1 MTAKFASGAVAAALA
16 GVIAAAPGI
25 AVAEYPDK
33 PVTMIVNAGAGGSTS
48 GGARILAKAME
59 KTLGQPIVVVSK
71 PGGSGTKG
79 AVLIMKAKPDGY
91 TIGYSYSHNL
101 AFSGQYKRKKKLF
114 TVESFGY
121 IGSITDPRL
130 SVVSLAGRGWKDLAG
145 MVKKLKGEGKP
156 VRLVYSGGPGRL
168 IGNAIQTDFKIPVKI
183 IRVRGGGKSMQR
195 VLGGHVDVVYTG
207 GAHTPYTDA
216 GKTIVIA
223 SVDEQRNPDYPD
235 TPTFKEM
242 GGKAS
247 TTSLQLVYA
256 PKGLNKAAQAKL
268 SAAVTKASSDATVNE
283 PERFA
288 DNYRKAG
295 GEIEVAYIEQAT
307 RATATSCD
315 PLAAF
320 FRRHLGA

>member
-1 MTAKFASGAVAAALA
+1 MTRKFATGAIAAAVA
-16 GVIAAAPGI
+16 GVIAAVPGI
-25 AVAEYPDK
+25 AVAEYPEK
-33 PVTMIVNAGAGGSTS
+33 PVTMLVNAGAGGSTS

-79 AVLIMKAKPDGY
+79 AILVMKAKPDGY
-91 TIGYSYSHNL
+91 TIGFSYSHNL

-114 TVESFGY
+114 TVESFDY

-130 SVVSLAGRGWKDLAG
+130 SVVSLAGRGWTDLAG

-168 IGNAIQTDFKIPVKI
+168 IGNAIKRDFNIDVKI

-195 VLGGHVDVVYTG
+195 VLGGHVDVVYSG

-216 GKTIVIA
+216 GKTIVVA
-223 SVDEQRNPDYPD
+223 SVDESRNPDYPD
-235 TPTFKEM
+235 APTFKEM

-247 TTSLQLVYA
+247 TTSLQLVYG
-256 PKGLNKAAQAKL
+256 PKGMPRAAIAKL
-268 SAAVTKASSDATVNE
+268 SAAVTAASKDASVE
-283 PERFA
+283 KLF
-288 DNYRKAG
+288 RKNLKMRILNLKGSALIKYMAK
-295 GEIEVAYIEQAT
+295 EQTLYTNLIAAY
-307 RATATSCD
+307 D
-315 PLAAF
+315 D
-320 FRRHLGA
+320 

>member
-1 MTAKFASGAVAAALA
+1 MNKLLDHCALYGAALA
-16 GVIAAAPGI
+16 LLALPAATAQ
-25 AVAEYPDK
+25 AEYPEK
-33 PVTMIVNAGAGGSTS
+33 EITMIVNAGAGGSTS

-59 KTLGQPIVVVSK
+59 KSLGQPVVVVSK

-79 AVLIMKAKPDGY
+79 AVLVMKAKPDGY

-121 IGSITDPRL
+121 LGSITDPRL
-130 SVVSLAGRGWKDLAG
+130 SIVSLAGRGWTDLAG
-145 MVKKLKGEGKP
+145 MVKKLKADGKP

-168 IGNAIQTDFKIPVKI
+168 IGNAIARDFGIETKI

-195 VLGGHVDVVYTG
+195 VLGGHVDVVYSG

-216 GKTIVIA
+216 GKTIVVA
-223 SVDEQRNPDYPD
+223 SVDESRNPDYPD
-235 TPTFKEM
+235 APTFKEM

-256 PKGLNKAAQAKL
+256 PKGLPAAAIAKL
-268 SAAVTKASSDATVNE
+268 SAAVTEGSKDAGVQKL
-283 PERFA
+283 F
-288 DNYRKAG
+288 RKNLKMRILNLKG
-295 GEIEVAYIEQAT
+295 GVLTKYMVKEQQLYTDLIAT
-307 RATATSCD
+307 YD
-315 PLAAF
+315 D
-320 FRRHLGA
+320 

>member
-1 MTAKFASGAVAAALA
+1 MTTKFATGAVAAAVA
-16 GVIAAAPGI
+16 GVIAAVPGI
-25 AVAEYPDK
+25 AAAEYPDK

-130 SVVSLAGRGWKDLAG
+130 SIVSLSGRGWTDLAG
-145 MVKKLKGEGKP
+145 MVKKLRADGKP

-168 IGNAIQTDFKIPVKI
+168 IGNAIKKDFNIEVKI

-195 VLGGHVDVVYTG
+195 VLGGHVDVVYSG

-216 GKTIVIA
+216 GQTIVVA
-223 SVDEQRNPDYPD
+223 SVDESRNPDYPD
-235 TPTFKEM
+235 APTFKEM

-247 TTSLQLVYA
+247 TTSLQLVYG
-256 PKGLNKAAQAKL
+256 PKGIPSAAIARL
-268 SAAVTKASSDATVNE
+268 SAAVTAASTDASVIKL
-283 PERFA
+283 F
-288 DNYRKAG
+288 RKNLKMRILNLKG
-295 GEIEVAYIEQAT
+295 GALTKYMAKEQTLYTNLIAAY
-307 RATATSCD
+307 D
-315 PLAAF
+315 D
-320 FRRHLGA
+320 

>member
-1 MTAKFASGAVAAALA
+1 MIFKFNHMVAAVAGVAALGMGPA
-16 GVIAAAPGI
+16 QAQ
-25 AVAEYPDK
+25 YPDK
-33 PVTMIVNAGAGGSTS
+33 PITMLVNAGAGGSTS
-48 GGARILAKAME
+48 GGARILARAME
-59 KTLGQPIVVVSK
+59 KTLGQPVIVVSK

-79 AVLIMKAKPDGY
+79 ALLVMKAKPDGY
-91 TIGYSYSHNL
+91 TIGYSFSHNL

-114 TVESFGY
+114 TVTSFDY

-130 SVVSLAGRGWKDLAG
+130 SIVSLAGRGWTDLAG
-145 MVKKLKGEGKP
+145 MVKKLKAEGKP

-168 IGNAIQTDFKIPVKI
+168 VGNAIKQDFNIDVKI

-256 PKGLNKAAQAKL
+256 PKGLPKAAMAKL
-268 SAAVTKASSDATVNE
+268 IAAVTAASKDADVDKLFRKNLKMRILNLKGAALAKYMDKEQVLYTNLI
-283 PERFA
+283 A
-288 DNYRKAG
+288 TYDN
-295 GEIEVAYIEQAT
+295 
-307 RATATSCD
+307 
-315 PLAAF
+315 
-320 FRRHLGA
+320 

>member
-1 MTAKFASGAVAAALA
+1 MNWEIIMTEFCLKIATAAIAAVTLTVVPAAAF
-16 GVIAAAPGI
+16 
-25 AVAEYPDK
+25 PDK
-33 PVTMIVNAGAGGSTS
+33 EVTMIVNAGAGGSTS

-59 KTLGQPIVVVSK
+59 AQLGKPIVVVAK

-79 AVLIMKAKPDGY
+79 AVLVMKAKPDGY
-91 TIGYSYSHNL
+91 TIGYSFSHNL

-114 TVESFGY
+114 TIESFDF

-130 SVVSLAGRGWKDLAG
+130 SIVSMAGRGWTTLGG
-145 MVKKLKGEGKP
+145 MVKKLKAKGLP

-168 IGNAIQTDFKIPVKI
+168 IGNAIKQDFGIDVKI

-216 GKTIVIA
+216 GKTIVVA
-223 SVDEQRNPDYPD
+223 SVDEERNPDYPK

-247 TTSLQLVYA
+247 TTSLQLVYG
-256 PKGLNKAAQAKL
+256 PKGLSKAAKDKL
-268 SAAVTKASSDATVNE
+268 SAAVTAASKDANVDKL
-283 PERFA
+283 F
-288 DNYRKAG
+288 RKNLKMRILNLKGSALMG
-295 GEIEVAYIEQAT
+295 YMKREQDLYTNLIAKY
-307 RATATSCD
+307 D
-315 PLAAF
+315 E
-320 FRRHLGA
+320 

>member
-1 MTAKFASGAVAAALA
+1 MTTKFATGAVAAAVA
-16 GVIAAAPGI
+16 GEIAAAPGI
-25 AVAEYPDK
+25 AAAEYPDK

-130 SVVSLAGRGWKDLAG
+130 SIVSLSGRGWTDLAG
-145 MVKKLKGEGKP
+145 MVKKLRADGKP

-168 IGNAIQTDFKIPVKI
+168 IGNAIKKDFNIEVKI

-195 VLGGHVDVVYTG
+195 VLGGHVDVVYSG

-216 GKTIVIA
+216 GQTIVVA
-223 SVDEQRNPDYPD
+223 SVDESRNPDYPD
-235 TPTFKEM
+235 APTFKEM

-247 TTSLQLVYA
+247 TTSLQLVYG
-256 PKGLNKAAQAKL
+256 PKGMPKAAIAKL
-268 SAAVTKASSDATVNE
+268 GAAVTAASTDASVIKL
-283 PERFA
+283 F
-288 DNYRKAG
+288 RKNLKMRILNLKG
-295 GEIEVAYIEQAT
+295 GALTKYMAKEQTLYTNLIAAY
-307 RATATSCD
+307 D
-315 PLAAF
+315 D
-320 FRRHLGA
+320 

>member
-1 MTAKFASGAVAAALA
+1 MTRKFTNSAIAAVLA
-16 GVIAAAPGI
+16 GFIAAVPGI
-25 AVAEYPDK
+25 AVAEYPEK

-79 AVLIMKAKPDGY
+79 AVLVMKAKPDGY
-91 TIGYSYSHNL
+91 TIGFSYSHNL

-114 TVESFGY
+114 TVESFDY
-121 IGSITDPRL
+121 LGSITDPRL
-130 SVVSLAGRGWKDLAG
+130 SVVSLAGRGWTDLAG
-145 MVKKLKGEGKP
+145 MVKKLRAEGKP

-168 IGNAIQTDFKIPVKI
+168 IGNAIKRDFKIDVKI

-195 VLGGHVDVVYTG
+195 VLGGHVDVVYSG

-216 GKTIVIA
+216 GKTIVVA
-223 SVDEQRNPDYPD
+223 SVDETRNLDYPNA
-235 TPTFKEM
+235 PTFKEM

-256 PKGLNKAAQAKL
+256 PKGMPRAAIARL
-268 SAAVTKASSDATVNE
+268 SAAVTAAAQDANVNKLFRKNLKMRILNLNGDALTNYMAKEQQLYTDLIASYD
-283 PERFA
+283 
-288 DNYRKAG
+288 D
-295 GEIEVAYIEQAT
+295 
-307 RATATSCD
+307 
-315 PLAAF
+315 
-320 FRRHLGA
+320 

>member
-1 MTAKFASGAVAAALA
+1 MILKLTH
-16 GVIAAAPGI
+16 IAAAVAGV
-25 AVAEYPDK
+25 AALGLGAAQAEYPEK
-33 PVTMIVNAGAGGSTS
+33 PITMLVNAGAGGSTS
-48 GGARILAKAME
+48 GGARILARAME
-59 KTLGQPIVVVSK
+59 KTLGQPVVVVSK

-79 AVLIMKAKPDGY
+79 AILVMKAKPDGY
-91 TIGYSYSHNL
+91 TIGYSFSHNL

-114 TVESFGY
+114 TVTSFDY

-130 SVVSLAGRGWKDLAG
+130 SVVSLAGRGWKTLAE
-145 MVKKLKGEGKP
+145 MVKQLKAAGKP

-168 IGNAIQTDFKIPVKI
+168 IGNAIKQDFNIDVKI

-256 PKGLNKAAQAKL
+256 PKGLPKAAMAKL
-268 SAAVTKASSDATVNE
+268 IAAVTAASKDADVDKL
-283 PERFA
+283 F
-288 DNYRKAG
+288 RKNLKMRILNLKG
-295 GEIEVAYIEQAT
+295 GVLAKYMDKEQTLYTNLIAT
-307 RATATSCD
+307 YD
-315 PLAAF
+315 K
-320 FRRHLGA
+320 

>member
-1 MTAKFASGAVAAALA
+1 MTRTITTIAVAAAAA
-16 GVIAAAPGI
+16 GLMALPDAAQ
-25 AVAEYPDK
+25 AEYPEK

-71 PGGSGTKG
+71 QGGSGTKG
-79 AVLIMKAKPDGY
+79 AVLVMKAKPDGY
-91 TIGYSYSHNL
+91 TIGFSYSHNL

-114 TVESFGY
+114 TVESFQY
-121 IGSITDPRL
+121 LGSITDPRI
-130 SVVSLAGRGWKDLAG
+130 SIVSLAGRGWTDLAG
-145 MVKKLKGEGKP
+145 MVKKLKAEGKP

-168 IGNAIQTDFKIPVKI
+168 ICNAIQRDFGIETKI

-216 GKTIVIA
+216 GQTIVIA
-223 SVDEQRNPDYPD
+223 SVDESRNPDYPD
-235 TPTFKEM
+235 APTFKEM

-256 PKGLNKAAQAKL
+256 PKGLPAAAIAKL
-268 SAAVTKASSDATVNE
+268 SAAVTAASKAPDVQKLFHKNLKMRILNLKGGALTKYLATE
-283 PERFA
+283 QQLYTDLIA
-288 DNYRKAG
+288 SYDN
-295 GEIEVAYIEQAT
+295 
-307 RATATSCD
+307 
-315 PLAAF
+315 
-320 FRRHLGA
+320 

>member
-1 MTAKFASGAVAAALA
+1 MTFKFHH
-16 GVIAAAPGI
+16 IAAAAAGI
-25 AVAEYPDK
+25 AALGIGTAQAEYPEK
-33 PVTMIVNAGAGGSTS
+33 PITMLVNAGAGGSTS

-59 KTLGQPIVVVSK
+59 KTLGQPVVVVSK

-79 AVLIMKAKPDGY
+79 AILVMKAKPDGY
-91 TIGYSYSHNL
+91 TIGYSFSHNL

-114 TVESFGY
+114 TVTSFDY

-130 SVVSLAGRGWKDLAG
+130 SVVSLAGRGWKTLAG
-145 MVKKLKGEGKP
+145 MVKQLKAAGKP

-168 IGNAIQTDFKIPVKI
+168 IGNAIKQDFNVDVKI

-223 SVDEQRNPDYPD
+223 SVDEQRNPDYPG

-256 PKGLNKAAQAKL
+256 PKGMPKAAMAKL
-268 SAAVTKASSDATVNE
+268 IAAVTAASKDANVDKLFRKNLKMRILNLKGGALAKYMDKEQVLYTNLI
-283 PERFA
+283 A
-288 DNYRKAG
+288 KYDN
-295 GEIEVAYIEQAT
+295 
-307 RATATSCD
+307 
-315 PLAAF
+315 
-320 FRRHLGA
+320 

>member
-1 MTAKFASGAVAAALA
+1 MNKLLEKCALYGSAVALLALPAATA
-16 GVIAAAPGI
+16 Q
-25 AVAEYPDK
+25 AEYPEK
-33 PVTMIVNAGAGGSTS
+33 EITMIVNAGAGGSTS

-59 KTLGQPIVVVSK
+59 KSLGQPIVVVSK

-79 AVLIMKAKPDGY
+79 AVLVMKAKPDGY

-121 IGSITDPRL
+121 LGSITDPRI
-130 SVVSLAGRGWKDLAG
+130 SIVSLAGRGWTDLAG
-145 MVKKLKGEGKP
+145 MVKKLKADGKP

-168 IGNAIQTDFKIPVKI
+168 IGNAIARDFGIETKI

-195 VLGGHVDVVYTG
+195 VLGGHVDVVYSG

-216 GKTIVIA
+216 GKTIVVA
-223 SVDEQRNPDYPD
+223 SVDESRNPDYPD
-235 TPTFKEM
+235 APTFKEM

-256 PKGLNKAAQAKL
+256 PKGLPAAAIAKL
-268 SAAVTKASSDATVNE
+268 SAAVTAGSKDANVQKL
-283 PERFA
+283 F
-288 DNYRKAG
+288 RKNLKMRILNLKG
-295 GEIEVAYIEQAT
+295 GALTKYMAKEQQLYTDLIAAY
-307 RATATSCD
+307 D
-315 PLAAF
+315 D
-320 FRRHLGA
+320 